1 MDTETIIFTLIT
13 LCGGLALFLFGMN
26 IMSDGLERVA
36 GGKLEKIFEKITS
49 NRFKSVALGA
59 GVTSVIQSSTATT
72 VMVVGFVNS
81 GLLKLRQAIGVIM
94 GANIGTTV
102 TSWLLS
108 LAGIEGDNFFIKML
122 KPSSFSP
129 ILAVVGIILL
139 MFCKSGRKH
148 DVAYI
153 LLGFA
158 TLMFGM
164 TTMTSA
170 LDGEGLAQAA
180 GFKELVD
187 ILSNPVVGLL
197 AGALLTALIHSS
209 SASVGILQA
218 VAVAGLMPLSTAIP
232 IILGQNIGTC
242 ATALISSIGANKN
255 ARRAAV
261 VHLYFNLI
269 GSALFITIFYSINA
283 IIGGFSFMSDMAS
296 ATSIAI
302 VHSVFNIFATF
313 ALLPFVGVLE
323 KLALKTI
330 KDDKKDEDEVTDE
343 FQLLDDRFL
352 STPSFAI
359 EKCKDLSSKMA
370 TLSRQTLEES
380 LTLLNNYNKDTA
392 ETVILHENRID
403 TYEDKIGTY
412 LVKLSSKSLS
422 MNDSR
427 SISLLLHCIS
437 DFERISDHAVNVLES
452 AEEMQRKELDFS
464 PKAREEIRIY
474 INAISEILNTAVTAF
489 VTDDIE
495 MAKSVEPL
503 EEVIDGLRSE
513 LKKRHIKR
521 LRKGKCTIEMG
532 FVLSDLL
539 TNFERVADHCSN
551 IAVCLIQI
559 RENSFDTH
567 EYLNELKK
575 TEDND
580 FAEQYNVYREKYMLP

>member
-1 MDTETIIFTLIT
+1 MDAESLVFILLE

-36 GGKLEKIFEKITS
+36 GGKLEKVFEKITS
-49 NRFKSVALGA
+49 NRFKAVALGA
-59 GVTSVIQSSTATT
+59 GVTGVIQSSTATT

-102 TSWLLS
+102 TAWLLS

-129 ILAVVGIILL
+129 ILAVIGIIML

-148 DVAYI
+148 DVASI

-158 TLMFGM
+158 TLMYGM
-164 TTMTSA
+164 STMTNA

-180 GFKELVD
+180 GFSTVLEW
-187 ILSNPVVGLL
+187 LSNPVVGLL
-197 AGALLTALIHSS
+197 AGVLLTALLHSS

-218 VAVAGLMPLSTAIP
+218 VAVAGLMPLSTAVP

-242 ATALISSIGANKN
+242 ATALISSIAANKN
-255 ARRAAV
+255 AKRAAF

-269 GSALFITIFYSINA
+269 GSTLFIVLFYSINA
-283 IIGGFSFMSDMAS
+283 IIGGFPFVTDMAS
-296 ATSIAI
+296 ASSIAI
-302 VHSVFNIFATF
+302 VHSIFNVFAT
-313 ALLPFVGVLE
+313 AVLLPFVGLLE
-323 KLALKTI
+323 KMSYKTI
-330 KDDKKDEDEVTDE
+330 KDDKKDEQDENNE
-343 FQLLDDRFL
+343 FQILDERFL

-359 EKCKDLSSKMA
+359 EKCKDLSAKMA
-370 TLSRQTLEES
+370 MLSKETLEQS
-380 LTLLNNYNKDTA
+380 LTLLDNYNKDTA
-392 ETVILHENRID
+392 ELVILNENKID

-422 MNDSR
+422 MKDSQY
-427 SISLLLHCIS
+427 ISLLLHCIS

-452 AEEMQRKELDFS
+452 AEEMHRKELEFS
-464 PKAREEIRIY
+464 QKGRDEINIY
-474 INAISEILNTAVTAF
+474 INAIKEILTTAVTSF
-489 VTDDIE
+489 SSDNVE

-503 EEVIDGLRSE
+503 EEVIDTLRSD

-521 LRKGKCTIEMG
+521 LRKGKCSIEMG
-532 FVLSDLL
+532 YILSDLL

-559 RENSFDTH
+559 KENSFDTH

-580 FAEQYNVYREKYMLP
+580 FAEQFTFYHEKYMLP